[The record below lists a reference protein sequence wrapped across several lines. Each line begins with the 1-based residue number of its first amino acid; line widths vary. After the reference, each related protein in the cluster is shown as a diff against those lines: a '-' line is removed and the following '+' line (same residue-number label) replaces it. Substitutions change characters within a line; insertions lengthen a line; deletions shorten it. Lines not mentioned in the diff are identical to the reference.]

1 MFGLSLFM
9 FMIRHMFANLDEQ
22 RRQLIASLRK
32 MGIQDERVLEAIATI
47 PREAFVDEA
56 QRNLAY
62 ADRAL
67 PINMGQTIS
76 QPLMVATMT
85 QALQLR
91 GNERVLEIGTGSGY
105 QTAILSALAAFV
117 YSIERHEQLALSAAR
132 RLAHMG
138 IANVAVYVGD
148 GSLGWSATAPYDRIL
163 VTAAAPHLPDYLVE
177 QLVEWGMLVIPVG
190 SHERQELLVVH
201 RAPWGKEIRSLG
213 NCVFVP
219 LVGEGGWREPE

>member
-1 MFGLSLFM
+1 MFV
-9 FMIRHMFANLDEQ
+9 IRHMFANLDEQ
-22 RRQLIASLRK
+22 RRQLIASLHK
-32 MGIQDERVLEAIATI
+32 MGIRDERVLEVLATV
-47 PREAFVDEA
+47 PREIFIDEA

-85 QALQLR
+85 QALQLS
-91 GNERVLEIGTGSGY
+91 GKERVLEIGTGSGY
-105 QTAILSALAAFV
+105 QTAILSRLAAYV
-117 YSIERHEQLALSAAR
+117 VSIERHEQLALQAVR
-132 RLAHMG
+132 CLAQLMP
-138 IANVAVYVGD
+138 ANATNVSVYVGD
-148 GSLGWSATAPYDRIL
+148 GSLGWPNAAPYDRIL
-163 VTAAAPHLPDYLVE
+163 VTAAAPDVPDYLVE

-190 SHERQELLVVH
+190 SQTRQELLVVH

-219 LVGEGGWREPE
+219 LVGEGGWHEQ

>member
-1 MFGLSLFM
+1 MFIL
-9 FMIRHMFANLDEQ
+9 RHMFANLDEQ

-32 MGIQDERVLEAIATI
+32 MGIRDERVLEAIATV
-47 PREAFVDEA
+47 PRETFIDEA

-62 ADRAL
+62 VDRAL
-67 PINMGQTIS
+67 PISLGQTIS

-85 QALQLR
+85 QALQLS
-91 GNERVLEIGTGSGY
+91 GKERVLEIGTGSGY
-105 QTAILSALAAFV
+105 QTAILSQLAAYIV
-117 YSIERHEQLALSAAR
+117 SIERYEQLALQAVQC
-132 RLAHMG
+132 LTQLELT
-138 IANVAVYVGD
+138 NVSVYVGD
-148 GSLGWSATAPYDRIL
+148 GSLGWPAAAPYDRIL
-163 VTAAAPHLPDYLVE
+163 VTAAAPEVPDRLVE

-219 LVGEGGWREPE
+219 LVGEGGWHEQ

>member
-1 MFGLSLFM
+1 
-9 FMIRHMFANLDEQ
+9 MFANLDEQ
-22 RRQLIASLRK
+22 RQQLIVSLRK
-32 MGIQDERVLEAIATI
+32 MGIRDERVLEAIATV
-47 PREAFVDEA
+47 PREIFIDEA
-56 QRNLAY
+56 QRNMAY

-85 QALQLR
+85 QALQLS
-91 GNERVLEIGTGSGY
+91 GKERVLEIGTGSGY
-105 QTAILSALAAFV
+105 QTAILSQLVAYVF
-117 YSIERHEQLALSAAR
+117 SIERYEQLALRAVR
-132 RLAHMG
+132 CLAQLEL
-138 IANVAVYVGD
+138 ANVSVYVGD
-148 GSLGWSATAPYDRIL
+148 GSLGWPESAPYDRIL
-163 VTAAAPHLPDYLVE
+163 VTAAAPEVPDYLVE

-219 LVGEGGWREPE
+219 LVGEGGWHE

>member
-1 MFGLSLFM
+1 MFIL
-9 FMIRHMFANLDEQ
+9 RHMFANLDEQ
-22 RRQLIASLRK
+22 RQQLIASLRK
-32 MGIQDERVLEAIATI
+32 MGIRDERVLKAIATV
-47 PREAFVDEA
+47 PREIFLDEA

-85 QALQLR
+85 QALQLS
-91 GNERVLEIGTGSGY
+91 GKERVLEIGTGSGY
-105 QTAILSALAAFV
+105 QTAILSQLAAYV
-117 YSIERHEQLALSAAR
+117 VSVERHEQLALQAVR
-132 RLAHMG
+132 CLAHLEL
-138 IANVAVYVGD
+138 ANVAVYVGD
-148 GSLGWSATAPYDRIL
+148 GSSGWPEAAPYDRIL
-163 VTAAAPHLPDYLVE
+163 VTAAAPEVPDRLVE

-190 SHERQELLVVH
+190 SQRQQKLLVVH

-219 LVGEGGWREPE
+219 LIGEGG